1 MTGAAIARIGGPLS
15 APRACCRSP
24 ALSRDMGLLTFL
36 FPATARALKRGDQ
49 ALRSLVEHG
58 LANTDARIAE
68 GKSVTPAFLF
78 AVLLWGEVRDLAH
91 QWISQG
97 TDPNEAWDRAATHVV
112 AEQCQRVAIPRRFTF
127 TMEEIWSLQP
137 RFEQI
142 QRKRVFRLMTHPRF
156 RAAFDFLLL
165 RADESPAMLELGQ
178 WWAHAQQLPQDVLAA
193 ALPATGGGSYP
204 SDSTALPSSG
214 RPPRP
219 RRRRRKPGDKS
230 GSA

>member
-1 MTGAAIARIGGPLS
+1 MLEH
-15 APRACCRSP
+15 C
-24 ALSRDMGLLTFL
+24 GLLKFL
-36 FPATARALKRGDQ
+36 FPATARALKRGDE
-49 ALRSLVEHG
+49 ALRSLVEGG

-78 AVLLWGEVRDLAH
+78 AVLLWGEVRDVAH
-91 QWISQG
+91 QAMARGQDN
-97 TDPNEAWDRAATHVV
+97 TEAWARAAAQVV
-112 AEQCQRVAIPRRFTF
+112 GEQCQRVAIPRRFTF

-137 RFEQI
+137 RFEQL

-165 RADESPAMLELGQ
+165 RANESPAMRELGE

-193 ALPATGGGSYP
+193 ALPAGSASEQSIAP
-204 SDSTALPSSG
+204 TASA

-219 RRRRRKPGDKS
+219 RRRRRKPGGHTS